1 MFGDHHKFAK
11 AFPEFKEAI
20 HELKAKDLE
29 FARLLKEYDETDD
42 EIYRIEEQIETP
54 SNAYTE
60 ELKIKRVHLKDKL
73 YEIVKSYSEN
83 KA

>member
-1 MFGDHHKFAK
+1 MFGEHHKFAK

-20 HELKAKDLE
+20 HELKAKDAE
-29 FARLLKEYDETDD
+29 FASLLKEHDETDD
-42 EIYRIEEQIETP
+42 EIYRIEEQIETR
-54 SNAYTE
+54 SDVYTE

-73 YEIVKSYSEN
+73 YVILTSYTES